1 MLFGSMVE
9 LFFNYNLFENNYQ
22 SHAIIRYLMDMTL
35 YPFDILLN
43 TKNDYSHLYAI
54 NMEDFIW

>member
-1 MLFGSMVE
+1 MLFIGMVE
-9 LFFNYNLFENNYQ
+9 LFFDYSSFENN
-22 SHAIIRYLMDMTL
+22 SHAHAIARYLMDMTL

-54 NMEDFIW
+54 NIQDFIW